1 MLVICV
7 SKCEVSI
14 CDVTND
20 PEIIATVTSGR
31 KTWSVSRVGKRRNRS
46 VPFIYVV
53 SDWLLICFGFCWN
66 YFSKNELCLHF
77 CADLDV

>member
-20 PEIIATVTSGR
+20 PEIIATVTSDR
-31 KTWSVSRVGKRRNRS
+31 KTWSVSGVGKRRNRS

-53 SDWLLICFGFCWN
+53 PDWLLICFGFCWN
-66 YFSKNELCLHF
+66 YFFTLVEK
-77 CADLDV
+77 